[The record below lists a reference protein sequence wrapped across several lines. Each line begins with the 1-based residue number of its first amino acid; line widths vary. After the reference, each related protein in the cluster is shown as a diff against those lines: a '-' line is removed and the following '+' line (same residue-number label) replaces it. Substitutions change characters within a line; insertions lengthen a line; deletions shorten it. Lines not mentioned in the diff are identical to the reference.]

1 MTTLPNGMFPTL
13 ADTLGLTM
21 QCNVQSQTVERL
33 SAELAVARNERDDA
47 IEQAVAAHE
56 LIDIQREQ
64 IHDYQ
69 RQIDAMRAEV
79 REMEPLARKAA
90 MLTQSLEDEAKFC
103 DYFRDEALM
112 CAAHL
117 AEIDDLLSRVGIA
130 DAPTIERVNG
140 VIGLWLAAEAR
151 AQGLTNGDN
160 AGADAGGDHTCQR
173 RRGA

>member
-21 QCNVQSQTVERL
+21 TCNVQSQTVERL

-64 IHDYQ
+64 IQDYQ
-69 RQIDAMRAEV
+69 HQIDAMRV
-79 REMEPLARKAA
+79 QLREMEPLARKAGELA
-90 MLTQSLEDEAKFC
+90 QALDDEGKFC

-117 AEIDDLLSRVGIA
+117 AEIDDLLTRVGIA
-130 DAPTIERVNG
+130 DDPTIERVNS
-140 VIGLWLAAEAR
+140 VISLWLAAEAR
-151 AQGLTNGDN
+151 AQGLANGDD
-160 AGADAGGDHTCQR
+160 AGADSR
-173 RRGA
+173 R